1 MLTKTLESIRLFG
14 YCLNNWYCYKF
25 DYQIMFLTNSNE
37 VIYFA
42 NMSVSYNC
50 LWIVSLT
57 HSTIGFKQI
66 ESANKTNY
74 VL

>member
-25 DYQIMFLTNSNE
+25 DYQIMFLTNSND

-50 LWIVSLT
+50 L
-57 HSTIGFKQI
+57 
-66 ESANKTNY
+66 
-74 VL
+74 